1 MLAGKNNYHK
11 KYRIKKDYQAKNLK
25 NPFFRTEKNI
35 KKTKKN
41 KFLYYIIAFFLV
53 LALFFYIIFFSP
65 LFLLKT
71 IKINGLGRLPET
83 AISEYLWQQTNN
95 KSFWPLT
102 QNNLILFDSAE
113 AEQSLINNFNFS
125 KIKINKKLFHSLS
138 VDIEE
143 RPYAFIWQ
151 EKNQQGSDAYY
162 YSDSKGFIIKDSA
175 VSPDDL
181 NKFPVIEN
189 QTPESLIQDDYLK
202 LDQEYLVFI
211 FSLNNLAEK
220 SPETKIKRFLISQ
233 ELNTVKVLFN
243 NGLLAYFRT
252 KDDVNK
258 QLDKFL
264 VVKKEKI
271 KDNLSNINYIDLRY
285 GDKVYIGNK

>member
-41 KFLYYIIAFFLV
+41 KFVYYAI
-53 LALFFYIIFFSP
+53 ALFLLIGLFSYIIFFSP

-83 AISEYLWQQTNN
+83 AISEYLWQQTNQ

-102 QNNLILFDSAE
+102 QKNLILFDREDAE
-113 AEQSLINNFNFS
+113 KSLMNNFNFS
-125 KIKINKKLFHSLS
+125 KIKINKIFFHSLS

-151 EKNQQGSDAYY
+151 EKNQQGSDQYY

-175 VSPDDL
+175 VNPDDL

-189 QTPESLIQDDYLK
+189 QTPESLIQEDYLK

-211 FSLNNLAEK
+211 FSLNSLAEK
-220 SPETKIKRFLISQ
+220 SPDTKIKRFLISQ
-233 ELNTVKVLFN
+233 ELNTVKVIFDN
-243 NGLLAYFRT
+243 DLLAYFRT

-271 KDNLSNINYIDLRY
+271 KDNLSNINYVDLRY